1 MKKLTK
7 AIALAGV
14 MTTGLTG
21 AQLAQADDHAVEVSA
36 SAAVA
41 SMYLWR
47 GQDLGNGSPA
57 VSGDIALSVG
67 GAYAGVWTSSGD
79 SAAGNEY
86 DLYIG
91 YGGEMEG
98 FSYDISV
105 WSYVYPSAGNFAY
118 YDRTDEDGNTTP
130 DALEQDTSG
139 NTFDLSEVIV
149 SLGYEGAS
157 FSYYYPVSSN
167 PDEYSYLTLG
177 YGMDAYSATVGMA
190 MDDVDGGYTHLDLS
204 YAYND
209 NLSFTA
215 SKIIDEETEDS
226 MDDDLKFVVSYSLPI
241 DM

>member
-21 AQLAQADDHAVEVSA
+21 AQLAQAEVDVSA

-47 GQDLGNGSPA
+47 GLDLGNGSPA
-57 VSGDIALSVG
+57 VSGDITLSTG
-67 GAYAGVWTSSGD
+67 GAYAGMWTSSGD

-86 DLYIG
+86 DLYVG

-98 FSYDISV
+98 FSYDVSV
-105 WSYVYPSAGNFAY
+105 LTYVYPSANNFTY
-118 YDRTDEDGNTTP
+118 VDPSDEDENGVA
-130 DALEQDTSG
+130 DVLESDQDTSG
-139 NTFDLSEVIV
+139 NTFDLSELIV

-167 PDEYSYLTLG
+167 PDDYSYLTLG
-177 YGMDAYSATVGMA
+177 YGMDAYSATVGVSNSDA
-190 MDDVDGGYTHLDLS
+190 DSDKYVHLDLS
-204 YAYND
+204 YAYTD

-215 SKIIDEETEDS
+215 SKVVDAELDETE
-226 MDDDLKFVVSYSLPI
+226 DDLKFVVSYSLPI
-241 DM
+241 DL

>member
-21 AQLAQADDHAVEVSA
+21 AQLAQAEVDVSA

-47 GQDLGNGSPA
+47 GLDLGNGSPA
-57 VSGDIALSVG
+57 VSGDITLSTG
-67 GAYAGVWTSSGD
+67 GAYATMWTSSGD

-86 DLYIG
+86 DLAVG

-98 FSYDISV
+98 FSYDVSV
-105 WSYVYPSAGNFAY
+105 WTYVYPSAGNFE
-118 YDRTDEDGNTTP
+118 ED
-130 DALEQDTSG
+130 ADTSG
-139 NTFDLSEVIV
+139 NTFDLSELIV

-167 PDEYSYLTLG
+167 PNDYSYLTLG
-177 YGMDAYSATVGMA
+177 YGMGAFSATAGVTMVE
-190 MDDVDGGYTHLDLS
+190 DDAGEDAGYTHLDLS

-215 SKIIDEETEDS
+215 SKVVAEDEEDS
-226 MDDDLKFVVSYSLPI
+226 YDDDLKFVVSYSLPI